1 MRRAAKVTAVLGAV
15 LLAVGC
21 SDSEQPDPLAPEIS
35 AAAAATAEQDAEKAA
50 LDELTRLVA
59 LAMNDQGLRQRVKND
74 MRASRHTIEHK
85 LPFSDYLHGNS
96 GGILLAKMAKESG
109 KSRDEIL
116 ALLEQVRPLE
126 FYMPVPEHRESWT
139 GGSDLWIGS
148 LLEDHTVPTVFT
160 TSGQRISLTAEEIPT
175 TPAIALVP
183 VETNFTA
190 TLSAVGFVNT
200 NDQSGE
206 AIGTYQPRSRSNSG
220 SGETCLQPP
229 CDGDDGSSGGGGAG
243 INWSNLPTGLY
254 LTKIDIPDDYEGPF
268 KGSPEFETHL
278 QAPNTDPAKAAD
290 LRCAGALAP
299 DPRSVYDQNGRGFTG
314 AILVADSFEM
324 ARFQARYGTSV
335 GMSIISWE
343 DDDGA
348 CEIRVEQDRFK
359 KMTDAVAAA
368 YPGVHAAIQAFGSRV
383 GRFAQRISPPFP
395 PKLLETSLRGLGLG
409 QDTIQLSSFMDQ
421 PQRQG

>member
-1 MRRAAKVTAVLGAV
+1 
-15 LLAVGC
+15 
-21 SDSEQPDPLAPEIS
+21 
-35 AAAAATAEQDAEKAA
+35 
-50 LDELTRLVA
+50 
-59 LAMNDQGLRQRVKND
+59 
-74 MRASRHTIEHK
+74 
-85 LPFSDYLHGNS
+85 
-96 GGILLAKMAKESG
+96 
-109 KSRDEIL
+109 
-116 ALLEQVRPLE
+116 
-126 FYMPVPEHRESWT
+126 
-139 GGSDLWIGS
+139 
-148 LLEDHTVPTVFT
+148 
-160 TSGQRISLTAEEIPT
+160 
-175 TPAIALVP
+175 
-183 VETNFTA
+183 
-190 TLSAVGFVNT
+190 
-200 NDQSGE
+200 
-206 AIGTYQPRSRSNSG
+206 
-220 SGETCLQPP
+220 LQPP

-368 YPGVHAAIQAFGSRV
+368 YPGVHAAIQMPGFQSIVTALPAVRTAAIAVASWLKSNDELIGTRAKRPCNYPDGSTGDFAIVVDSGNGQTKIV
-383 GRFAQRISPPFP
+383 GCSTLKAHKRTA
-395 PKLLETSLRGLGLG
+395 
-409 QDTIQLSSFMDQ
+409 
-421 PQRQG
+421 